1 MAWFVF
7 HGVDRPGAE
16 ALRLQTRESH
26 RAHLREPQAGCRC
39 RWAGPLV
46 ADEGEPMIGSLLILE
61 ADNRASAE
69 AFVAKDPYTLAGL
82 FARADISRW
91 NWTMGAPE

>member
-1 MAWFVF
+1 M
-7 HGVDRPGAE
+7 
-16 ALRLQTRESH
+16 
-26 RAHLREPQAGCRC
+26 
-39 RWAGPLV
+39 
-46 ADEGEPMIGSLLILE
+46 MGSLLILE
-61 ADNRASAE
+61 ADDRASAE